1 MSKTIIS
8 KQIPVTVYIYKS
20 DPTTTPGQQHELGQE
35 LLKNALKNEGILQY
49 ELRRS
54 KKGKPLIYA
63 PGTLPDAKRQEL
75 QSCSSYTAAESPS
88 EICHASISHTAG
100 FVVCAL
106 CADRPVG
113 VDVEIPG
120 GHKLSASQMRR
131 TEKKLLKREFETEPA
146 NVLIVADEPKLHDRT
161 LRFYER
167 WTLAEAFG
175 KMKGVG
181 LAFSERYDEIVTCPH
196 EMRHIDNTIITVLA
210 GGSAQERLT
219 TEWKEISI

>member
-1 MSKTIIS
+1 MSNTTIL
-8 KQIPVTVYIYKS
+8 KQIPVEVYIYKT
-20 DPTTTPGQQHELGQE
+20 DPAVAPGRQHELGE
-35 LLKNALKNEGILQY
+35 TLLDHVLADAGITQY
-49 ELRRS
+49 ERIRT
-54 KKGKPLIYA
+54 KKGKPMIYA
-63 PGTLPDAKRQEL
+63 PDHHSGGTDRKP
-75 QSCSSYTAAESPS
+75 
-88 EICHASISHTAG
+88 EICHVSLSHTSG
-100 FVVCAL
+100 YVVCAL
-106 CADRPVG
+106 CVERPVG
-113 VDVEIPG
+113 IDVEIVG

-131 TEKKLLKREFETEPA
+131 TEKKLLKQEFEPEFEATLAAA
-146 NVLIVADEPKLHDRT
+146 NEQQLRERMG
-161 LRFYER
+161 RFYER